1 MSLPLGSS
9 RRGRLA
15 FALLSAARRPLL
27 FLDLDGTLAPFSDR
41 PEDARVPL
49 RTRKIIRAMRA
60 TGARVVL
67 VSGRSVAQVRL
78 VAPVAVD
85 AILGDHG
92 GRYSTSGEAHSLLRA
107 SGSTFAHAIDRV
119 TERLSG
125 RSGLRLEVKERSLAV
140 HLRVGHGREH
150 HEALSVAAILRAEGF
165 RALLGHHVIDGQ
177 LPGVDKGHGVLRWL
191 ERERGRDALLYA
203 GDDTT
208 DEDAFVAL
216 RHRAVT
222 IAVGPRPR
230 GAALRT
236 RDPGTFA
243 AWLARLARARS
254 GAGHRRGGPAA

>member
-1 MSLPLGSS
+1 M
-9 RRGRLA
+9 A
-15 FALLSAARRPLL
+15 FDLLRAARRPLL
-27 FLDLDGTLAPFSDR
+27 FLDLDGTLAPFRER

-49 RTRKIIRAMRA
+49 RTARIIGELRA

-67 VSGRSVAQVRL
+67 VSGRSVVQVRM

-85 AILGDHG
+85 AVLGDHG
-92 GRYSTSGEAHSLLRA
+92 GRYSINGDVHPLLPA
-107 SGSTFAHAIDRV
+107 SAVTFGHAVERV
-119 TERLSG
+119 AARLSG
-125 RSGLRLEVKERSLAV
+125 RTGLRLEVKERSIAV

-150 HEALSVAAILRAEGF
+150 HEGVSVAAVLRAEGF

-191 ERERGRDALLYA
+191 ERERNVDALLYA

-216 RHRAVT
+216 HDRAVT

-230 GAALRT
+230 RAALRT

-254 GAGHRRGGPAA
+254 TAGHRSGGPPA